1 MTRQKISDEVRRWCV
16 VEQERP
22 GPKPG
27 KILSSHDTKDLAVE
41 EVRRLLSARH
51 VVGKADAGPWLDVKL
66 VRVDRM

>member
-1 MTRQKISDEVRRWCV
+1 MSSQKTSDGVRRWCV

-27 KILSSHDTKDLAVE
+27 KILSSHDTKDTAVE

-51 VVGKADAGPWLDVKL
+51 AVGKADEGPWLDVKL
-66 VRVDRM
+66 IRIDRM

>member
-27 KILSSHDTKDLAVE
+27 KILSSHDTKDRAVK
-41 EVRRLLSARH
+41 EVRKLLSARH
-51 VVGKADAGPWLDVKL
+51 IVGKADAGPWLDIKL
-66 VRVDRM
+66 IRINQI